1 MISKH
6 VRSHIRECLY
16 DQFLGDAGGLG
27 SDDISLKLAVVVSL
41 LSKTILQ
48 LVTSL
53 TRSICLGANLISH
66 IRECLYDQFLGNAGG
81 LGSGGISLKL
91 VVVVSLLSKTIL
103 EMPQIGWR
111 TGITRMPIYSTSSSA

>member
-1 MISKH
+1 M
-6 VRSHIRECLY
+6 RSHIRECLY

-27 SDDISLKLAVVVSL
+27 FDGISLKLAVVVSL
-41 LSKTILQ
+41 LSKTILH

-66 IRECLYDQFLGNAGG
+66 IRECLYDQFLGDAGG

-91 VVVVSLLSKTIL
+91 AAVVSLLLKTIL
-103 EMPQIGWR
+103 QLV
-111 TGITRMPIYSTSSSA
+111 TSLTRSIRLGAN

>member
-1 MISKH
+1 MLVSFYGWTGTKGGPLVPFRTTTFPNYEDVVPIRTYHEDLISKH

-27 SDDISLKLAVVVSL
+27 SGGISLKLVVVVSL

-53 TRSICLGANLISH
+53 TRSIHLGAN
-66 IRECLYDQFLGNAGG
+66 
-81 LGSGGISLKL
+81 
-91 VVVVSLLSKTIL
+91 
-103 EMPQIGWR
+103 
-111 TGITRMPIYSTSSSA
+111 